1 MQLNNNSTCIGIVS
15 LDVQYNTVSTVF
27 WSMIKLA
34 QTSQIW
40 TISFPVSTVYWFSIV
55 KKKKYD
61 PKKMIQYMIWWE
73 KNCSLFLLYTIDS
86 WSYQNYFI
94 PMSSSLQYN
103 CLFVYIAWKCCRKGR
118 EQGSHD
124 QMQWVP
130 GRNIPPSSELSNSFF
145 CTFRHKVK

>member
-1 MQLNNNSTCIGIVS
+1 MYRHSVTRCS
-15 LDVQYNTVSTVF
+15 VQYSEYSFLIHDKISSDQSDLNHFLSFYNCLLVF
-27 WSMIKLA
+27 NSK
-34 QTSQIW
+34 
-40 TISFPVSTVYWFSIV
+40 

-73 KNCSLFLLYTIDS
+73 KICSLFLLYTIDS

-118 EQGSHD
+118 ELGSHD
-124 QMQWVP
+124 QRQWVP

>member
-1 MQLNNNSTCIGIVS
+1 MYRHSVTRCS
-15 LDVQYNTVSTVF
+15 VQYREYSFLIHDKISSDQSDMNHFLSFFNCLLVF
-27 WSMIKLA
+27 NS
-34 QTSQIW
+34 
-40 TISFPVSTVYWFSIV
+40 
-55 KKKKYD
+55 KKKKIYD

-130 GRNIPPSSELSNSFF
+130 GRNIPPSSQLSNSFF